1 MANINRSRKKKGHL
15 GASTKH
21 YPAGTIPGQPAAGHT
36 AFKSKA
42 QARLFFANPKL
53 RRWAIGK
60 AHATGMHS
68 EITARVGFSPAY
80 RRLPARKGST
90 IQRVPIRKSKKKGK

>member
-1 MANINRSRKKKGHL
+1 MAAINRSKKKKGHL
-15 GASTKH
+15 GAATRH
-21 YPAGTIPGQPAAGHT
+21 YPAGTIPGQPAAGHR

-60 AHATGMHS
+60 AHATGMHH
-68 EITARVGFSPAY
+68 EITDRLGFSPAY
-80 RRLPARKGST
+80 RRLPNRKGST
-90 IQRVPIRKSKKKGK
+90 VQRVPIRKGKKK